1 MRVIVKL
8 RSLLPILLA
17 AFTFASDALAQE
29 ARTVIILV
37 RHAEKE
43 AERAADPV
51 LTVAGQARAQDLAQR
66 LGDAGVDAIYA
77 SQFKRTILTV
87 EPLARQLGQDVRIA
101 PINGAV
107 ESYAAALA
115 RTILEEHAGQ
125 TVLVANHSNTVPL
138 IARALGA
145 PDPGMIEDSEYGHFL
160 IVIAGPGGTRELIRA
175 HY

>member
-1 MRVIVKL
+1 MRIAVTL
-8 RSLLPILLA
+8 RSLLPIVLA
-17 AFTFASDALAQE
+17 MSVFASDALAQD

-43 AERAADPV
+43 AEPAADPV
-51 LTVAGQARAQDLAQR
+51 LTAAGQARAQDLAQR

-87 EPLARQLGQDVRIA
+87 EPLARQLGQEVRIA
-101 PINGAV
+101 PINGAA
-107 ESYAAALA
+107 EAYAAALA